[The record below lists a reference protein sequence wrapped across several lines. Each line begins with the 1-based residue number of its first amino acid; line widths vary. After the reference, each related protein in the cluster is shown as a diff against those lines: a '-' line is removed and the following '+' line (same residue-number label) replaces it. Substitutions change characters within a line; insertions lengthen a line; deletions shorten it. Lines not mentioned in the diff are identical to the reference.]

1 MDMDM
6 DMDMDM
12 SSGGVFIG
20 GGGPDRPVGVSP
32 ALATVPDQYGVM
44 EDWFHGYKWPPADF
58 MSQWTNASP
67 TTFPPAYWDAD
78 LFAITLLG
86 EFVLVKNTSGQPA
99 WNQFN
104 SQLAALL
111 PTATA
116 QINAELNELVELIEY
131 RPGVLAE
138 ALAQLTNPWRWF
150 RAILMCNSKSAPAT
164 HLLVETAAYI
174 GQYQV
179 MWYKRHFH
187 RARPSQFSPALL
199 PPIDVP
205 GHASFPSGHA
215 TQSMLIA
222 LCLEQVMPAAVST
235 PFSVNAPDNP
245 PPPNPGISPLQ
256 QMAARIARNR
266 EVLGLHYPSDSK
278 AGRLLAIETF
288 NILMQCPTINDPA
301 NGVIARAKKE
311 WQPPNY

>member
-1 MDMDM
+1 MDM

-12 SSGGVFIG
+12 SLGGGGILVA
-20 GGGPDRPVGVSP
+20 GGGPDRRVGVSP
-32 ALATVPDQYGVM
+32 ALATVPDQYNVM

-67 TTFPPAYWDAD
+67 STFPPAYWDAD
-78 LFAITLLG
+78 LFAITILG

-104 SQLAALL
+104 AQLAALL
-111 PTATA
+111 PTVPST
-116 QINAELNELVELIEY
+116 INAELNELIELIEY
-131 RPGVLAE
+131 RPGVMAE

-179 MWYKRHFH
+179 MWYKRHFN
-187 RARPSQFSPALL
+187 RPRPSQFSPALL

-222 LCLEQVMPAAVST
+222 LCLEQVMPTAANY
-235 PFSVNAPDNP
+235 PPNVNAPDKGP
-245 PPPNPGISPLQ
+245 PPHPGISPLQ

-278 AGRLLAIETF
+278 AGRLLAKETF
-288 NILMQCPTINDPA
+288 NILMQCPSISDPV
-301 NGVIARAKKE
+301 NGAIAQAKKE
-311 WQPPNY
+311 WVAPQY